1 MAEGDV
7 RQYFVRNEQGAI
19 WGPLALPTIELLI
32 DNGAI
37 QGRLQV
43 SEDGINF
50 AFPGRFPHIRDAF
63 PREMWGDVVPPG
75 PSAPATPPAGAMPPG
90 PQPGRPPAAPAPG
103 TAPSAGPGAM
113 PRGPGAVTRP
123 PVPGAGV
130 PVAGPGAAVTRA
142 PVPGVGL
149 PVAKPGAVTR
159 PPVPGAGV
167 PVANP
172 GAPTAA
178 RPGAPAAAPGAR
190 PAAPTAGATVP
201 GAPAGAAPAN
211 AARPPPAVTP
221 GPGMPGTPAPAAAQ
235 RPAAPGAAP
244 HPAPPGTPPGAAA
257 RPAAP
262 GAPAQPA
269 PTAAP
274 ASAATPAPGPE
285 QLPPASGQLETHS
298 PVRLY
303 GLIAAGNH
311 TGLLTL
317 TLADCTVSIH
327 FRKGNPEFIDS
338 SLPGDALGTWLVQS
352 KLVTPEQLQQA
363 EAARG
368 RFGGEVLAA
377 LFGLGLLQPATAFT
391 QLAQRAQSILL
402 KGLRAESGSFTFEA
416 KDLPAARAMPLGNKW
431 AVLSELIRR
440 IPSADLRRRLQPVLN
455 LPVMK
460 SQGRVATGDLRLTPH
475 EVRVLALIDGVRSAG
490 QLLND
495 LPQDADHLL
504 RLVFLLKEL
513 EGVSFA
519 AVRAAPQAAAKPATP
534 QAAPAAR
541 PGTQPGVA
549 QAGATPQA
557 PAAKPATPPAA
568 APQAAAAARP
578 GTQPGIAQA
587 PAAKPATPPSAAA
600 PQAPRPA
607 APAPTAAPAAKPA
620 TPAPAAQA
628 PAPAA
633 AAPGSAPGSN
643 ELPALRELAAKLK
656 EQNHFERLGLG
667 ADTNGPAVKIA
678 YFKLAKQYHPDT
690 LPPGAPPEMEKLK
703 ADIFAYIGDAYR
715 TLSDD
720 KSRAAYI
727 EELKNGGSG
736 EAQVDIESILKSEEL
751 FRKAGIY
758 IKARKFAEAAR
769 LLDEA
774 IALNP
779 EEPEFFAW
787 RGYTRFFT
795 FEDKKTGYNEAYRDI
810 QHCLKKNEKVASA
823 HYFLGVIAKLCGD
836 NSGALKHFQKTVEV
850 QPNHIDAQREI
861 RMAQQKK

>member
-1 MAEGDV
+1 M
-7 RQYFVRNEQGAI
+7 
-19 WGPLALPTIELLI
+19 
-32 DNGAI
+32 
-37 QGRLQV
+37 
-43 SEDGINF
+43 
-50 AFPGRFPHIRDAF
+50 
-63 PREMWGDVVPPG
+63 PRG
-75 PSAPATPPAGAMPPG
+75 PAGVPVA
-90 PQPGRPPAAPAPG
+90 
-103 TAPSAGPGAM
+103 
-113 PRGPGAVTRP
+113 GPGAVTRP

-130 PVAGPGAAVTRA
+130 PVARPGAPGAVTRPPVPGAGVPVANPGAAVTRA

-172 GAPTAA
+172 GAPAA
-178 RPGAPAAAPGAR
+178 TQPGAPAASPGAR
-190 PAAPTAGATVP
+190 PAAPPP
-201 GAPAGAAPAN
+201 GAVSPGVPAGAAPAGARPAAPPPGAVSPGAPAN
-211 AARPPPAVTP
+211 AALAGAARPPPAMTP
-221 GPGMPGTPAPAAAQ
+221 GPGMPGTPAPATAQ

-274 ASAATPAPGPE
+274 ASAASPAPGLE
-285 QLPPASGQLETHS
+285 QPPPTSGQLETHS

-338 SLPGDALGTWLVQS
+338 SLPEDALGTWLVQS

-363 EAARG
+363 EAARS

-391 QLAQRAQSILL
+391 QLAQRAQNILL
-402 KGLRAESGSFTFEA
+402 KGLRAESGSFSFEA

-431 AVLSELIRR
+431 AVLSELVRR

-475 EVRVLALIDGVRSAG
+475 EVRVHALIDGVRSTG

-519 AVRAAPQAAAKPATP
+519 AVRAAAPQATAAAKPAT
-534 QAAPAAR
+534 
-541 PGTQPGVA
+541 QPGIA

-557 PAAKPATPPAA
+557 AAAKPATPPAA
-568 APQAAAAARP
+568 APQAPAAKPA
-578 GTQPGIAQA
+578 TQPGIAQAGATPQAAAKPATPPAAAPQA

-607 APAPTAAPAAKPA
+607 APAATAPAAKPA
-620 TPAPAAQA
+620 
-628 PAPAA
+628 APAA
-633 AAPGSAPGSN
+633 AAPAAATAPAAAAASGSAPGAN
-643 ELPALRELAAKLK
+643 DIAALRELAEKLK

-678 YFKLAKQYHPDT
+678 YFKLAKLYHPDT

-727 EELKNGGSG
+727 EDLKSGGSG
-736 EAQVDIESILKSEEL
+736 QAQVDIEAILKSEEL

-758 IKARKFAEAAR
+758 IKARKFADAAK

-774 IALNP
+774 IQLNP